1 MVAESMKSKDPY
13 TCCLEETHSRDKD
26 THRLKVKRW
35 KKVFHANGNKTYG
48 NKWKQTN
55 KKNKS

>member
-1 MVAESMKSKDPY
+1 MKSKDPY